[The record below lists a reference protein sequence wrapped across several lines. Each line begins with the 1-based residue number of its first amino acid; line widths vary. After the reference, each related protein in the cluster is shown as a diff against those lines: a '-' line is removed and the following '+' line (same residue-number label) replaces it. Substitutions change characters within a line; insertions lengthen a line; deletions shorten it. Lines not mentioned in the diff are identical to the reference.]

1 MSVNSEWVEDKS
13 HLWVTPGGDPV
24 WCCGVCGK
32 GQHVY
37 GIENLHERIDVC
49 PDCGSLNRYP
59 WEIRDEQITDA
70 ETDL

>member
-1 MSVNSEWVEDKS
+1 MNKWVEDRS
-13 HLWVTPGGDPV
+13 RIWITPGGDPV

-32 GQHVY
+32 GQHIY
-37 GIENLHERIDVC
+37 GIETNKRVDVC

-59 WEIRDEQITDA
+59 LEIRDEQTVGT